1 MLSEP
6 EVWVFGLAQLAPNRR
21 AGQILILGF
30 YLDNFRDKNRRK
42 IVKTGA
48 RNEKTAQKSKSKSRA
63 GFILILGSK
72 WRRFGA
78 RPIEYRKALILGYAT
93 MRTKKLKM
101 ENFLFHMDAHGPP
114 FPKKNN
120 ICFLWL
126 PKTFSLLVWLH
137 FVSPLSQ
144 RHNLSC

>member
-1 MLSEP
+1 MDSSWNCQINLEKCLFSKHGLSNKKSDTNTPQADILMYYKHIFFRNRIYERSC
-6 EVWVFGLAQLAPNRR
+6 VRYKSLIIFIGLAPNRR

-72 WRRFGA
+72 WRRFGG
-78 RPIEYRKALILGYAT
+78 RPILTVILSHT
-93 MRTKKLKM
+93 FTK
-101 ENFLFHMDAHGPP
+101 
-114 FPKKNN
+114 
-120 ICFLWL
+120 
-126 PKTFSLLVWLH
+126 
-137 FVSPLSQ
+137 
-144 RHNLSC
+144 

>member
-1 MLSEP
+1 MFQEH
-6 EVWVFGLAQLAPNRR
+6 FDIGLPPNRR

-72 WRRFGA
+72 WRRFGGRPIIIYNKLIIIIDDAKDMYINIA
-78 RPIEYRKALILGYAT
+78 RPMGRKKVGDDVLI
-93 MRTKKLKM
+93 
-101 ENFLFHMDAHGPP
+101 
-114 FPKKNN
+114 
-120 ICFLWL
+120 
-126 PKTFSLLVWLH
+126 H
-137 FVSPLSQ
+137 FIVVEVD
-144 RHNLSC
+144 

>member
-1 MLSEP
+1 MHILNLHHIL
-6 EVWVFGLAQLAPNRR
+6 GLPPNRR

-72 WRRFGA
+72 WRRFGWG
-78 RPIEYRKALILGYAT
+78 LGLLEA
-93 MRTKKLKM
+93 
-101 ENFLFHMDAHGPP
+101 
-114 FPKKNN
+114 KKN
-120 ICFLWL
+120 I
-126 PKTFSLLVWLH
+126 
-137 FVSPLSQ
+137 
-144 RHNLSC
+144 

>member
-1 MLSEP
+1 MFREH
-6 EVWVFGLAQLAPNRR
+6 FDIGLPPNRR

-101 ENFLFHMDAHGPP
+101 EKKIFHMDAHGSP
-114 FPKKNN
+114 FPKKK
-120 ICFLWL
+120 IFFSCDF
-126 PKTFSLLVWLH
+126 PKLFHCSCDCILSRLVLYG
-137 FVSPLSQ
+137 
-144 RHNLSC
+144 